1 MNVDAGLNRNFKVKE
16 RTTIQFR
23 VDAFNALNTPHFSNP
38 GGNVSNLVLNSD
50 GSVKNL
56 AGFAQVTSVT
66 NNGRDGIDQR
76 QFRLMFRVSF

>member
-1 MNVDAGLNRNFKVKE
+1 MTLLAGPELDSTLPVSFTSMCDE
-16 RTTIQFR
+16 
-23 VDAFNALNTPHFSNP
+23 DTPHFSNP
-38 GGNVSNLVLNSD
+38 GANVSNLVLNSD

-76 QFRLMFRVSF
+76 QFLLMLRVSF